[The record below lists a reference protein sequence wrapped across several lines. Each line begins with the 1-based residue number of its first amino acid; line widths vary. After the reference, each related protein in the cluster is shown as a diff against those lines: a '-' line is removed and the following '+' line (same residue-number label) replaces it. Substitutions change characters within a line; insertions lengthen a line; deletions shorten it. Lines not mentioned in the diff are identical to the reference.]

1 MGEVHLVDAPVN
13 ELQEHLAGFWSK
25 RAESQAPGT
34 MEVRTDQE
42 HQVWLDALRPFL
54 PPPPADV
61 LDVGTGQGFLALL
74 LADLGHRV
82 TGVDTAEGMLTA
94 ARAHAAGSAS
104 PPEFRLGNAMEPPLE
119 PSSLDVVSN
128 RQVVWTLLEPAKAFK
143 NWLTLL
149 RPGGQLLSVHLRQ
162 NSPTTGGS
170 YPEEVQAAL
179 PPLRVGEALVTRT
192 DRNYPDAVAN
202 LARETGFV
210 DVTLTSLAGIDR
222 FEEELGTDRR
232 WLVLVGKKPRS
243 P

>member
-1 MGEVHLVDAPVN
+1 VATLDAPVH
-13 ELQEHLAGFWSK
+13 ELQQHLAGFWSK

-34 MEVRTDQE
+34 MEVRTERE

-94 ARAHAAGSAS
+94 ARAHAAGSPN
-104 PPEFRLGNAMEPPLE
+104 PPEFRLGNAMEPPLA

-149 RPGGQLLSVHLRQ
+149 RAGGQLLSVHLRQ

-170 YPEEVQAAL
+170 YTKEVQAAL
-179 PPLRVGEALVTRT
+179 PPLHLGDTLVTRA
-192 DRNYPDAVAN
+192 DRNYPDAVAT
-202 LARETGFV
+202 LARETGFI
-210 DVTLTSLAGIDR
+210 DVTLTSLEGIDR

-232 WLVLVGKKPRS
+232 WLVLVGKKPRRV